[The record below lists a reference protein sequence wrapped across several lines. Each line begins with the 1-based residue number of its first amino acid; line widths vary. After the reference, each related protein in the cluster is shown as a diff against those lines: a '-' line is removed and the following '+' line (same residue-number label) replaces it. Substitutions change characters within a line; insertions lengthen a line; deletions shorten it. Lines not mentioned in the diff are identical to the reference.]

1 MRRHFAILPF
11 LLAAIAM
18 SFHVSAG
25 AVQKS
30 NAEITDSAMNV
41 MTEIYSIDP
50 DIAETFRY
58 EIASAED
65 PVTVNVYPF
74 EDMDDPFVIVYDSDG
89 FVSRVDPPDIL
100 SFDTLDGQEYYF
112 DFLGM
117 DDEQR
122 AEYSKEY
129 IPKVEA
135 LLRIDPDFYED
146 PFPSS
151 IAEKARWH
159 YDTTRRVYGVPGE
172 GDLTKQEGYEK
183 ALTVLEERFDVKW
196 SPEGDDEVN
205 YCDSFFDITDPDQH
219 FWQYDINLLNKEDPS
234 KGGYYIVSIDS
245 KTGEAVEAYEFE
257 DGMPSYLYY

>member
-1 MRRHFAILPF
+1 MKRRFAILS
-11 LLAAIAM
+11 LMLVAIAM
-18 SFHVSAG
+18 SFHVPAG
-25 AVQKS
+25 AAQAS
-30 NAEITDSAMNV
+30 DAEITESALNV
-41 MTEIYSIDP
+41 MTEIYSIDS

-74 EDMDDPFVIVYDSDG
+74 DDRDDPFVIVYDSDG
-89 FVSRVDPPDIL
+89 FVLRIDPPDIL
-100 SFDTLDGQEYYF
+100 NFDILDGQEYYF

-122 AEYSKEY
+122 AQYSKEY

-146 PFPSS
+146 AFPSS

-159 YDTTRRVYGVPGE
+159 YDTTRRVYGVPDE

-183 ALTVLEERFDVKW
+183 ALTVLEEQFDVKW

-205 YCDSFFDITDPDQH
+205 YYDSFFDVTDPEQH

-245 KTGEAVEAYEFE
+245 KTGEVVDAFE
-257 DGMPSYLYY
+257 YTDDMPLYLLY